1 MRGPRRLW
9 AIATVTAAILGGWGG
24 CLDFASFACEQDGQC
39 DAVDGGVCA
48 AGGQCAYPDGDCSDG
63 LRYDEHAD
71 GDVAGLCV
79 DLGGSSTT
87 LPDPST
93 APTSLDSTVTAST
106 SDTLDPSTSGSSSD
120 GGTDSGEVCGAAGQ
134 PCCATG
140 PSCVA
145 DLQCLGTACG
155 CVAQVE
161 AGERHT
167 CVVLHSGG
175 VLCWGANDRGQLGDS
190 GNAFEP
196 APVPALAIAPNDP
209 IREIRAVDH
218 TCVRSEQG
226 NIRCFGA
233 NDSRQV
239 DPALLQPNAPTTA
252 ASWVI
257 SADHVGVGISH
268 TCAADGVS
276 MWCWGANDSS
286 QLTGVTNGPDP
297 IESPTGPVSSL
308 ELGGNFGCIVQSGAL
323 SCWGQNNRGQIA
335 TDPMVAPTMPTPT
348 VMPVDDVSAVALGR
362 THTCAL
368 TNAGTI
374 ACWGRGTEGQLGD
387 GLGVDAFAVVAVVWP
402 PEAGVPI
409 AIESGDQHTCAID
422 DGGALWCWGSN
433 AQGQL
438 MLEPDMNGFDDYTL
452 VPVRVDVGV
461 GVVAVTGGVT
471 HTCALTE
478 DARVLCWGT
487 NTSGQIGDGTTNYAF
502 EPQAAAIDCG

>member
-1 MRGPRRLW
+1 
-9 AIATVTAAILGGWGG
+9 V
-24 CLDFASFACEQDGQC
+24 
-39 DAVDGGVCA
+39 
-48 AGGQCAYPDGDCSDG
+48 
-63 LRYDEHAD
+63 
-71 GDVAGLCV
+71 
-79 DLGGSSTT
+79 
-87 LPDPST
+87 
-93 APTSLDSTVTAST
+93 
-106 SDTLDPSTSGSSSD
+106 
-120 GGTDSGEVCGAAGQ
+120 
-134 PCCATG
+134 
-140 PSCVA
+140 
-145 DLQCLGTACG
+145 
-155 CVAQVE
+155 
-161 AGERHT
+161 
-167 CVVLHSGG
+167 
-175 VLCWGANDRGQLGDS
+175 
-190 GNAFEP
+190 
-196 APVPALAIAPNDP
+196 
-209 IREIRAVDH
+209 
-218 TCVRSEQG
+218 
-226 NIRCFGA
+226 
-233 NDSRQV
+233 
-239 DPALLQPNAPTTA
+239 
-252 ASWVI
+252 
-257 SADHVGVGISH
+257 
-268 TCAADGVS
+268 
-276 MWCWGANDSS
+276 
-286 QLTGVTNGPDP
+286 
-297 IESPTGPVSSL
+297 SPTGPVSSL